1 MTVIP
6 LRPNLNSLGPATTD
20 PPDPGRA
27 VYTVG
32 EVAELLGVGPGTIY
46 AMLRAGE
53 LPARRARDRW
63 IISRRRL
70 HAWLDEADDTTP
82 AGVR

>member
-6 LRPNLNSLGPATTD
+6 LRPNVTGPGPAATD
-20 PPDPGRA
+20 APDPGRV

-63 IISRRRL
+63 IISKRRL
-70 HAWLDEADDTTP
+70 HAWLDDADDTTP
-82 AGVR
+82 AGAR